1 MDNDASENKA
11 LVNEHGL
18 SYLLEGPDFRI
29 LFDCGSGPHPWV
41 NAHRLGLDV
50 AKLDAVV
57 LSHSHYDHAAGFRD
71 LLEQGMGGGTLYTGP
86 HFFEAKF
93 ACDVLRYTDLSAG
106 FGPEFLERH
115 GVERR
120 VVDGLAQP
128 FPGLWLVGGFP
139 RRHSFESIPDRFV
152 RLTAQGFVPDDFCD
166 EICMAVGTPQGLAI
180 FVGCSHPGILN
191 MVEHVCAVLDR
202 PVMGV
207 FGGTHLMEAD
217 GERIEATIDA
227 FQARGLQVLGLSHC
241 SGREAE
247 RCAGRREGL
256 RHCHLSVGDSIFLE
270 AGC

>member
-1 MDNDASENKA
+1 MGNQEGDSIFAVA
-11 LVNEHGL
+11 L
-18 SYLLEGPDFRI
+18 
-29 LFDCGSGPHPWV
+29 
-41 NAHRLGLDV
+41 
-50 AKLDAVV
+50 
-57 LSHSHYDHAAGFRD
+57 
-71 LLEQGMGGGTLYTGP
+71 
-86 HFFEAKF
+86 
-93 ACDVLRYTDLSAG
+93 
-106 FGPEFLERH
+106 
-115 GVERR
+115 
-120 VVDGLAQP
+120 
-128 FPGLWLVGGFP
+128 
-139 RRHSFESIPDRFV
+139 FV